1 VLSDLWR
8 DVSHATRLL
17 GKAPAFAVLA
27 ITTLGL
33 GVGANTAIFSVVHG
47 LLLRPLPYHA
57 PDRLVFVDG
66 ALSTPEGDSSFQLSY
81 PELQDIAAQ
90 VPSFSRIA
98 PWTTA
103 WGLTLEGTEGAA
115 RLPANFVGRGYFDVL
130 GEPPLLG
137 RTFTPDD
144 HVVGDDGRMVVML
157 SEGVWRQHFGGD
169 PSIVGRDVRLQG
181 RPFTIVG
188 IMPARFYD
196 VGLAYQ
202 AEVDVWV
209 PLERAPALFGGLDL
223 RGRTGRQMWG
233 VARLADG
240 VSPERAAQDLR
251 TLSARLT
258 ADHPQTNTA
267 FRLRAAA
274 LDTTFF
280 ADARRPLWL
289 LFGGSIFVLLIG
301 CANVANLLL
310 IRSTARTREMAIRLA
325 VGASRWR
332 LVRQLLAES
341 LVLAMMGGGAGVLM
355 AMWLTP
361 VLLPLSG
368 IEPVAFARITIDGTV
383 LALSA
388 ATALACGLLFG
399 LAPVWR
405 ATRMTV
411 RDAAF
416 ASGTAQ
422 VARPSRAAHWL
433 AGVEVTAAFVLA
445 AGAIIMLKS
454 FSMLLDTDLGFR
466 HERLL
471 TARMELP
478 QDRYGTP
485 AARAQFGRQ
494 LRERLAQL
502 PGVEDVVM
510 WGPSMFAR
518 STWVSFVAPEDQLVA
533 DHERVMVWRHSTNPG
548 ALAEL
553 GIPIVAGRDFSA
565 ADTLD
570 APPVAIVS
578 QATAH
583 RLWPGQ
589 DAVGRRFR
597 TTVAGANVAVAVI
610 GVAADAR
617 HRGRFRFSFGA
628 AAHEPQL
635 DLYLP
640 FEQRP
645 NGLVTIGIRTAGD
658 PRLSV
663 RAVTSA
669 VGDTDPALSV
679 YDIAPLDERM
689 RIEESSVGFAALLL
703 NLYGG
708 LALLLAAIGVYGVL
722 AANVAS
728 KRRELGIRSALGAA
742 PQHLWL
748 GVVREGVMVTGVA
761 IACGLAI
768 TWAVGQ
774 SVAAWIFGVSPT
786 DPWLLS
792 GAALLLLVSALAA
805 SAIPARA
812 AARIDPGRVLRID
825 P

>member
-1 VLSDLWR
+1 MLTDLWR
-8 DVSHATRLL
+8 DLGHAVRLL
-17 GKAPAFAVLA
+17 GRAPAFAVLA
-27 ITTLGL
+27 VTTLGL

-81 PELQDIAAQ
+81 PEVQDIAAQ
-90 VPSFSRIA
+90 VPSFSTVA

-103 WGLTLEGTEGAA
+103 WGLTLEGAEGAA
-115 RLPANFVGRGYFDVL
+115 RLPANFVGRGYFETL
-130 GEPPLLG
+130 GESPLLG
-137 RTFTPDD
+137 RTFAADD
-144 HVVGDDGRMVVML
+144 HRVGDDGHMVVVL

-169 PSIVGRDVRLQG
+169 PSIVGRNVRLQG

-188 IMPARFYD
+188 VMPARFYD

-202 AEVDVWV
+202 ADVEVWV
-209 PLERAPALFGGLDL
+209 PLERAPALFGSLDL
-223 RGRTGRQMWG
+223 RGRGSRQMWA

-240 VSPERAAQDLR
+240 VSPERAADDLR

-258 ADHPQTNTA
+258 ADHPQTNAA
-267 FRLRAAA
+267 FRLRAAPLA
-274 LDTTFF
+274 TTFF
-280 ADARRPLWL
+280 ADARRPLSL
-289 LFGGSIFVLLIG
+289 LLGGSIFVLLIG

-325 VGASRWR
+325 IGASRAR

-341 LVLAMMGGGAGVLM
+341 LVLAALGGAAGVLL

-368 IEPVAFARITIDGTV
+368 IEPSEFARVAIDGPV
-383 LALSA
+383 LAVSA
-388 ATALACGLLFG
+388 AMAIACGLLFG
-399 LAPVWR
+399 LAPIWR

-411 RDAAF
+411 RDAAV
-416 ASGTAQ
+416 ASGTTQ

-445 AGAIIMLKS
+445 AGAIVMLKS
-454 FSMLLDTDLGFR
+454 FSALLDTDLAFR

-471 TARMELP
+471 TARIELP
-478 QDRYGTP
+478 QDRYATP
-485 AARAQFGRQ
+485 AARARFGRQ
-494 LRERLAQL
+494 LRERLGQL
-502 PGVEDVVM
+502 PGVDDVVL

-518 STWVSFVAPEDQLVA
+518 STWVSFVAPEGQLVA
-533 DHERVMVWRHSTNPG
+533 SHEQVMVWRHSTNPG
-548 ALAEL
+548 ALADL
-553 GIPIVAGRDFSA
+553 GIPLLAGRDFSTS
-565 ADTLD
+565 DTLD

-583 RLWPGQ
+583 RLWPGR
-589 DAVGRRFR
+589 DAVGQRFR
-597 TTVAGANVAVAVI
+597 TTVAGASVAVTVI

-617 HRGRFRFSFGA
+617 HRGRFRFSQGA

-658 PRLSV
+658 PRLAT
-663 RAVTSA
+663 RAVAAA
-669 VGDTDPALSV
+669 VAAADPGLSV
-679 YDIAPLDERM
+679 YDVAPLAERM
-689 RIEESSVGFAALLL
+689 RVEASAVGFAALLM

-742 PQHLWL
+742 PEQLWL

-768 TWAVGQ
+768 TWALGQ
-774 SVAAWIFGVSPT
+774 GVAAWIFGVSPT
-786 DPWLLS
+786 DPLLLA
-792 GAALLLLVSALAA
+792 GAAVLLMLSAIAA
-805 SAIPARA
+805 SAIPARS